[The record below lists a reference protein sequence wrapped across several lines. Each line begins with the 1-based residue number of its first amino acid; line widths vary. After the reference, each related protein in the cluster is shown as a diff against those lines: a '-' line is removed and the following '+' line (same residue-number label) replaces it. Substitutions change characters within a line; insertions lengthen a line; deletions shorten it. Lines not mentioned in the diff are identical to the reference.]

1 MHSVWDA
8 VGGEVALGLR
18 LEKEVGYAREANWAL
33 ASWGVE
39 TVRKHLVL

>member
-18 LEKEVGYAREANWAL
+18 LEKGVVYAREANWAL
-33 ASWGVE
+33 ASRGV
-39 TVRKHLVL
+39 KL